1 MKNLATFYDHILE
14 LAKQEGV
21 STGEALEE
29 AAGLGIAWVEVSYAN
44 AQADPKAL
52 AGELARRGLGVSA
65 MPAFFDF
72 GRNPDVEAQAAS
84 MLEAAEVLGT
94 KTCL

>member
-52 AGELARRGLGVSA
+52 AG
-65 MPAFFDF
+65 
-72 GRNPDVEAQAAS
+72 
-84 MLEAAEVLGT
+84 
-94 KTCL
+94 

>member
-44 AQADPKAL
+44 AQAEYGWGSRPCPPFSTL
-52 AGELARRGLGVSA
+52 AGTR
-65 MPAFFDF
+65 
-72 GRNPDVEAQAAS
+72 
-84 MLEAAEVLGT
+84 T
-94 KTCL
+94 